1 MFYFYCFRYMD
12 DIQSAEMRNN
22 NLNNVRSKLEST
34 LDDLEDELAMEKKAK
49 NQVEKAKKKVEGRDC
64 YI

>member
-1 MFYFYCFRYMD
+1 ME

-49 NQVEKAKKKVEGRDC
+49 NQVEKTKKKVEGM
-64 YI
+64 